1 MEWYQYL
8 SGFWAGFFLVNTIPH
23 YVSGLQ
29 GRKFTTAFASPPGK
43 GLSSPIMNIVWALIN
58 LFAGLGLFFAAKI
71 TTNNWLSIIVFFI
84 GVTLTSFYLS
94 NRFGKQNRE

>member
-23 YVSGLQ
+23 YVAGLQ
-29 GRKFTTAFASPPGK
+29 GNKFTTAFASPPGK

-58 LFAGLGLFFAAKI
+58 LFAGLGLFFVAKI
-71 TTNNWLSIIVFFI
+71 DTDNWLSLIIFFV
-84 GVTLTSFYLS
+84 GVILTSFYLS
-94 NRFGKQNRE
+94 NRFGKQNQE